1 MKVITHSKKELSSI
15 LKGVTLEVRDYH
27 VTCGVG
33 YGWVNT
39 KYSSEGVNA
48 YIQIGRPCYHLD
60 GDSWEIVPDV
70 NPFDYWNK
78 LKSSREVG
86 L

>member
-1 MKVITHSKKELSSI
+1 MKVITHSKKAGGTI
-15 LKGVTLEVRDYH
+15 LKNVVLDVREYH
-27 VTCGVG
+27 VTCGIG

-39 KYSSEGVNA
+39 KYSNEGLNA
-48 YIQIGRPCYHLD
+48 YIRIGSPCPHLN
-60 GDSWEIVPDV
+60 GDSWEVVTDV